1 MKMFDIKCEAEQ
13 QPDGS
18 FTLLISATGLD
29 LAEATD
35 IATRMADPFRA
46 ICMDVITDGGRLKT
60 EHRDLMRKP
69 Q

>member
-1 MKMFDIKCEAEQ
+1 MFDIKCEAEQ
-13 QPDGS
+13 LPDGS
-18 FTLLISATGLD
+18 FTLVITATGLD
-29 LAEATD
+29 LDQAKV
-35 IATRMADPFRA
+35 IADRMADPFRT